1 MRVSPGQA
9 DGPAD
14 DGPVDGQAFMVELRR
29 SGVTRQVP
37 ADRTL
42 LSVVLE
48 VRPDVDFNCLRGD
61 CGACVSVVLDGEPL
75 HRDTVLSERA
85 RAAGRRI
92 ALCVSR
98 ARSETLV
105 LDL

>member
-1 MRVSPGQA
+1 VVP
-9 DGPAD
+9 
-14 DGPVDGQAFMVELRR
+14 GPVDGAVTGQAFTVELRR
-29 SGVTRQVP
+29 SGVTRPVP

-48 VRPDVDFNCLRGD
+48 VRPDVDFNCRRGE
-61 CGACVSVVLDGEPL
+61 CGACVSVVLEGEPL
-75 HRDTVLSERA
+75 HRDTVLSDRA

-98 ARSETLV
+98 ARSDTLV

>member
-1 MRVSPGQA
+1 VVSGPGA
-9 DGPAD
+9 
-14 DGPVDGQAFMVELRR
+14 GPVEGCAFTVELRR
-29 SGVTRQVP
+29 SGVTCRVP

-48 VRPDVDFNCLRGD
+48 VRPDVDFNCVRGD
-61 CGACVSVVLDGEPL
+61 CGACVSVVLEGEPL

>member
-1 MRVSPGQA
+1 VTPDPE
-9 DGPAD
+9 DGVVA
-14 DGPVDGQAFMVELRR
+14 GQAFTVELRR
-29 SGVTRQVP
+29 SGVTRRVP

-48 VRPDVDFNCLRGD
+48 VRPDVDFNCRRGD

-85 RAAGRRI
+85 KAAGRRI

-98 ARSETLV
+98 ARSDRLV

>member
-1 MRVSPGQA
+1 VAP
-9 DGPAD
+9 GPAD
-14 DGPVDGQAFMVELRR
+14 DVAAGQAFTVELRR
-29 SGVTRQVP
+29 SGVTRWVP

-48 VRPDVDFNCLRGD
+48 VCPEVDFNCRRGE

-85 RAAGRRI
+85 RATGRRI

-98 ARSETLV
+98 ARSDRLV